1 VRRRVEEHLRQLSAQ
16 APREDPDAWRRART
30 RWEKE
35 AQTAWT
41 FGDVPARV
49 AVGEQA
55 GVPVYAYPAL
65 VPEAAGVAL
74 RLRRSP
80 EAAAADGRRG
90 LFQLFELELRYELAW
105 LERDLRA
112 LRELGV
118 LAAAFVPVEQLQAQ
132 ALAAL
137 RQWACGRT
145 VEPLTAAGF
154 TRVLD
159 QARADLR
166 GIVPR
171 LTDLLREILTRR
183 QALLLH
189 AQPYPDLAGE
199 LAALLPADFLA
210 VTPWPQLAHLP
221 RYLRAMEMRADR
233 WRQNA
238 ARDAE
243 RAQRIA
249 PFARAAADLRRAGAT
264 DEAAEHFRWLVQEY
278 RVSVF
283 AQELGTAEP
292 VSPARLERAR
302 ATVHAAAAPPPAA
315 ARPAP
320 APVATPPK
328 GGPLKS
334 LGALDRLFPRG

>member
-1 VRRRVEEHLRQLSAQ
+1 VDPAGWAAKPLPDHLQVRVQVVDEQGRPLVAGRDLAEVRRRVEEHLRRLSAQ

-90 LFQLFELELRYELAW
+90 LFHLFELELRYELAW

-137 RQWACGRT
+137 RRWACGRA
-145 VEPLTAAGF
+145 VEPLTGAGF
-154 TRVLD
+154 AHALD

-189 AQPYPDLAGE
+189 AHPYPDLAGDQ
-199 LAALLPADFLA
+199 AALLPADFLA
-210 VTPWPQLAHLP
+210 VTPWPRLAHFP

-249 PFARAAADLRRAGAT
+249 P
-264 DEAAEHFRWLVQEY
+264 
-278 RVSVF
+278 
-283 AQELGTAEP
+283 
-292 VSPARLERAR
+292 
-302 ATVHAAAAPPPAA
+302 PPAA
-315 ARPAP
+315 MRSAP